1 MSETLKLYIGGQW
14 VGGNESDKITVIN
27 PATGLPVSDLY
38 KATKKN
44 LDDAVSS
51 AEQAFKSWSQTSGK
65 TRGEFLKKA
74 ADILKTRHGEIAM
87 NLTVE
92 QGKPLGEAKGEV
104 HAAIQAF
111 IWASEQ
117 AENIKNIN
125 YPKVSDVY
133 TQHTDFEPVGVV
145 AAFTPWNFPA
155 MLPARKIANALAA
168 GCCII
173 IKPAEET
180 PATTIALAQALHDAG
195 LPAGVLNMVFG
206 DPAQISEHLINA
218 KAVRLVTLTG
228 STAIGKLL
236 ARMAA
241 DTLTPCVLELGG
253 HAPVLVFDDVDV
265 EHAAKMLA
273 AFKFR
278 NAGQVCLSPS
288 RFFIHKN
295 IAEEFKAHFLDYA
308 SKLVVGD
315 GIDADTD
322 MGPLAHARRLND
334 VDQLVSDALDK
345 GATCEL
351 GGKRANRDG
360 YFYQPTVLTDV
371 PEEAELMQTEIF
383 GPIAVLSTFDSV
395 DDAIRRANDVSYGL
409 ASYLFAKSDAT
420 IDYVRPRLEAG
431 LVSINITT
439 PILENVPFGGVK
451 ESGYGYEG
459 GEIGIQSFLNCKL
472 IHKARS

>member
-1 MSETLKLYIGGQW
+1 MSETLKLYIDGQW
-14 VGGNESDKITVIN
+14 VGSDDNDKITVIN
-27 PATGLPVSDLY
+27 PATERPVSTLY

-44 LDDAVSS
+44 LEDAVSS
-51 AEQAFKSWSQTSGK
+51 AEQAFKSWSRLSGGK
-65 TRGEFLKKA
+65 RGKILRKA
-74 ADILKTRHGEIAM
+74 SELLSERHDEIAK
-87 NLTVE
+87 NLTLE

-104 HAAIQAF
+104 HAAIQSF
-111 IWASEQ
+111 VWASEQ
-117 AENIKNIN
+117 ATNINNIN
-125 YPKVSDVY
+125 YPAVSEIY
-133 TQHTDFEPVGVV
+133 SQHTVFEPVGVV

-218 KAVRLVTLTG
+218 KSVRLVTLTG

-241 DTLTPCVLELGG
+241 DTLTPCILELGG

-265 EHAAKMLA
+265 AHAAKMLA
-273 AFKFR
+273 SFKFR
-278 NAGQVCLSPS
+278 NAGQVCVSPS

-295 IAEEFKAHFLDYA
+295 IAEKFNEHFLDYA
-308 SKLVVGD
+308 SNLIVGD
-315 GIDADTD
+315 GIDAETE
-322 MGPLAHARRLND
+322 MGPLAHERRLND
-334 VDQLVSDALDK
+334 IDSLVSDAINK
-345 GATCEL
+345 GANCIL
-351 GGKRANRDG
+351 GGKRTNRDG
-360 YFYQPTVLTDV
+360 YFYQPTILTDV
-371 PEEAELMQTEIF
+371 PDDAEMMQSEIF
-383 GPIAVLSTFDSV
+383 GPIAVLSTFDDT
-395 DDAIRRANDVSYGL
+395 DDVISRANNVSYGL
-409 ASYLFAKSDAT
+409 ASYLFTASEDT
-420 IDYVRPRLEAG
+420 IDYVKPRLEAG

-451 ESGYGYEG
+451 ESGYGLEG
-459 GEIGIQSFLNCKL
+459 GEMGLHTFLNSKL
-472 IHKARS
+472 IHKARP